1 MNSDL
6 IFEKAVCFGYRT
18 RVFSVERDAGTVSK
32 SATRKVVETQEVLH
46 RSRIAPLNSMKQEAF
61 RMCRQYGTK
70 FELLGLWIV
79 PIDDADKLSDGLLDI
94 SNRWE
99 TWCADELIPNYP
111 IWVQQYAVDNP
122 TETADIL
129 RLAPS
134 LEDIKQNTRFSF
146 ARIALS
152 SSSVN
157 AINLDSEVQGLWGQ
171 VLKDIASE
179 LRDANMHKSQ
189 SFTQAGARDVL
200 GRIVRKCDGL
210 GFLHPRLHEISDTI
224 RAVLATLP
232 TTGAI
237 KDIHA
242 LAVRS
247 IIDALMD
254 TNEFARRGFGVSDT
268 DSAEAVSSHD
278 PLPAVDSFTGM
289 PIDSVADQTTTP
301 TPAANADEHTAP
313 VELPTDDDD
322 ELSLDDVFR
331 DAPTATSEIEPGLVP
346 PPAPVPEEALVI
358 ETDFSGW

>member
-32 SATRKVVETQEVLH
+32 SATRKVVETQEVIH
-46 RSRIAPLNSMKQEAF
+46 KSRIAPLNSMKQEAF

-79 PIDDADKLSDGLLDI
+79 PIDDADKLSEGLLDI

-99 TWCADELIPNYP
+99 TWCTDELIPNYP
-111 IWVQQYAVDNP
+111 IWVQQYAVANP

-134 LEDIKQNTRFSF
+134 LDDIKENTRFSF

-157 AINLDSEVQGLWGQ
+157 AINLESEVEGLWGQ

-179 LRDANMHKSQ
+179 LKDANMHKSQ
-189 SFTQAGARDVL
+189 TFTQEGARAVL
-200 GRIVRKCDGL
+200 GRIVRKCEGL

-254 TNEFARRGFGVSDT
+254 TNEFARRGFGVSDNEPVQVVAA
-268 DSAEAVSSHD
+268 DD

-289 PIDSVADQTTTP
+289 PIETGTDATSNPV
-301 TPAANADEHTAP
+301 PAANADVRTAP
-313 VELPTDDDD
+313 VNHMTDDDG
-322 ELSLDDVFR
+322 ELSLDDVFK
-331 DAPTATSEIEPGLVP
+331 DAPASTPELGPDPVSR
-346 PPAPVPEEALVI
+346 PAAAPEEALAI